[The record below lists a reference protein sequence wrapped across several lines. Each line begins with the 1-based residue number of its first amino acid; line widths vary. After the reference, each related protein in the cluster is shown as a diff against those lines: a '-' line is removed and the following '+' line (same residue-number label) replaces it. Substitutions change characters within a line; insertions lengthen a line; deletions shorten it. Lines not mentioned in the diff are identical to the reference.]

1 MSDCIHSKH
10 VVQNQATHGTGIF
23 TVWYYSVPLF
33 SHWSLPTL
41 FYWTV
46 KS

>member
-1 MSDCIHSKH
+1 MGFILIKDSVLESFSVKNGFSK
-10 VVQNQATHGTGIF
+10 
-23 TVWYYSVPLF
+23 VWYYSVPLF